1 MFTVNLPCGLEEY
14 AAVIRSIRQG
24 RMPAHIAK
32 DYFEERDM
40 RRHYYWIEGS
50 YTYMWQYRRWLWFD
64 LYYLSKELKDEHLLA
79 MIYARIEYNG
89 NCKCNQ
95 LSKQY
100 VHVDPKSTIDNPIW
114 CVLLPYYRVGRNG
127 SSDGI

>member
-24 RMPAHIAK
+24 DMPTHVAK

-40 RRHYYWIEGS
+40 RRHYYWID
-50 YTYMWQYRRWLWFD
+50 TYMGACRWKYKLWLWLELHFRFQG
-64 LYYLSKELKDEHLLA
+64 LKDEHLLA

-127 SSDGI
+127 